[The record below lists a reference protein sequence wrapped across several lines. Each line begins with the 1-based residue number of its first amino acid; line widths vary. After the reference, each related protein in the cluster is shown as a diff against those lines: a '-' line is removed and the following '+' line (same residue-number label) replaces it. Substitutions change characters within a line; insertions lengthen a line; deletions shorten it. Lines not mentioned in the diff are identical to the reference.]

1 MKLEDLEKA
10 RKAQQQSDRHVY
22 FDDVG
27 NIIYYGRAES
37 SDYAESNHAIFTYE
51 QCKIF
56 EDPKNQKTINDFL
69 VLVNPNEEGVY
80 SFVTKVIE
88 LEKFKSATKMLS
100 QVKLS
105 DADEYDIKIS
115 TNKNKISINVSEKL
129 KTNITKNVNIENFS
143 FKGEERFAIY
153 LTSLNDP
160 HFLYDSIEVSL
171 KDLFKV
177 DQLEYTLDVDTTN
190 KSIYTRKL
198 FDKYIRVA

>member
-10 RKAQQQSDRHVY
+10 RKAQQRSDRHVY
-22 FDDVG
+22 FDDTG
-27 NIIYYGRAES
+27 NIVYYGRAD
-37 SDYAESNHAIFTYE
+37 SDDYSEYNHALFTYE
-51 QCKIF
+51 QCRIF
-56 EDPKNQKTINDFL
+56 EDPDNKKSTNDFL
-69 VLVNPNEEGVY
+69 VFVNPNEEGVY

-100 QVKLS
+100 QVRVS
-105 DADEYDIKIS
+105 DNDDYDIKI
-115 TNKNKISINVSEKL
+115 TTKKKNVTIEISEKL
-129 KTNITKNVNIENFS
+129 RTNITKNVNVDNFS

-153 LTSLNDP
+153 LTSYNDP
-160 HFLYDSIEVSL
+160 HFLYDSIEISL

-177 DQLEYTLDVDTTN
+177 EQLKFTVDSDTTG